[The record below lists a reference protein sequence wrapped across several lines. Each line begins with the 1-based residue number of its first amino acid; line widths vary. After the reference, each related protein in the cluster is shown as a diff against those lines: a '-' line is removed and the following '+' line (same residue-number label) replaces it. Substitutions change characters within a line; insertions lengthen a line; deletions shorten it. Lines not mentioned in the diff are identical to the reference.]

1 MGRILQLDD
10 GLSNM
15 IAAGEVVENMASVV
29 KELVENSID
38 AEASNIDIYLAD
50 GGLSEIRVTDD
61 GFGMNKEDIK
71 MAIRRHATS
80 KIKTSHDL
88 YHIHTLGFRGEALP
102 SIASVSHFD
111 ITSSE
116 GEDGYHLFLRKG
128 ELNEEGKV
136 AAKKGTVISVKY
148 LFYNTPARLKH
159 LRASQTELSFIV
171 DYVQKIALSH
181 PNISFKL
188 TNNQKILF
196 QSSSTNDPLKVLAQ
210 IYPLD
215 IIKNMIPFAAKNV
228 YFEISGYA
236 TKPMFTRSNRHHITV
251 IVNDRLIKNSRIVQA
266 VKDGYDTYLPVGK
279 NPIVFLKITLDPLL
293 IDVNIHPQ
301 KLEVKFTEES
311 SLRTLIRK
319 TINEALLKE
328 ELIPKVQKQDPR
340 KNDSSQY
347 AFNLKES
354 SEYEESNETENTNR
368 INEEQANYQ
377 AKKDELVDQ
386 ILRNR
391 NQKNVEQ
398 KDSNER
404 TNVEEKESRNALPR
418 LEYIGQYLGTYLL
431 AQSEQGLYMID
442 QHAAAERIRYER
454 YIKKM
459 SNPKIE
465 TYELMIPITLDL
477 SSQEVIALEGQLD
490 QLEQF
495 GIKAIDNKHQGI
507 DITDVPTWFAEG
519 YEGIYTEEMVNHLLD
534 YKDLSI
540 HSVVD
545 HLAKELSCKHSIR
558 ANKYIN
564 KEEIDV
570 LLRDLGNA
578 KNPYTCPHGRP
589 VIIHFTQQEIEKMFK
604 RIMS

>member
-1 MGRILQLDD
+1 MGRIYQLDD

-29 KELVENSID
+29 KELVENAID
-38 AEASNIDIYLAD
+38 AEAKNIDIYLAD
-50 GGLSEIRVTDD
+50 AGLSEIKVTDD
-61 GFGMNKEDIK
+61 GIGMSKEDLK

-80 KIKTSHDL
+80 KIRTSHDL

-116 GEDGYHLFLRKG
+116 GNDGYHLFLLKG
-128 ELNEEGKV
+128 ELKEEGKV
-136 AAKKGTVISVKY
+136 AAKKGTNISVKY

-159 LRASQTELSFIV
+159 LKASHTELSYIV

-181 PNISFKL
+181 PEISFKL
-188 TNNQKILF
+188 INNQKILF
-196 QSSSTNDPLKVLAQ
+196 QSSSTEDPLKVLAQ

-215 IIKNMIPFAAKNV
+215 IIKNMV
-228 YFEISGYA
+228 YFEAKDSYFNIRGYI
-236 TKPMFTRSNRHHITV
+236 TKPMFTRSTRQHITV
-251 IVNDRLIKNSRIVQA
+251 IANNRLIKNHRIVQA

-279 NPIVFLKITLDPLL
+279 NPIVFLEITLDPLL

-311 SLRTLIRK
+311 TLRTLIRRTVK
-319 TINEALLKE
+319 ETLLKE
-328 ELIPKVQKQDPR
+328 ELIPKVQKQE
-340 KNDSSQY
+340 KSSNHSTQY
-347 AFNLKES
+347 SFDLKDQTKEQDDHL
-354 SEYEESNETENTNR
+354 E
-368 INEEQANYQ
+368 EEQVEYQ
-377 AKKDELVDQ
+377 AKKDELVNQ
-386 ILRNR
+386 ILKDRHRQTNDVHT
-391 NQKNVEQ
+391 NKPKETQK
-398 KDSNER
+398 
-404 TNVEEKESRNALPR
+404 EEKNALPR
-418 LEYIGQYLGTYLL
+418 LEYIGQFMGTYLL
-431 AQSEQGLYMID
+431 AQSEEGLYMID

-454 YIKKM
+454 YIEKM
-459 SNPKIE
+459 STPKIE
-465 TYELMIPITLDL
+465 TYELIIPVTLDL
-477 SSQEVIALEGQLD
+477 SSQEVIALEDQLH

-495 GIKAIDNKHQGI
+495 GIKAKDNQHQGI
-507 DITDVPTWFAEG
+507 DITHVPTWFEQG
-519 YEGIYTEEMVNHLLD
+519 YEGIYTEEMVSHLLD

-540 HSVVD
+540 KGVVD

-564 KEEIDV
+564 QNEIDV
-570 LLRDLGNA
+570 LLKDLQHT

-589 VIIHFTQQEIEKMFK
+589 VIIHFTPHEIEKMFK